1 MNDFEIIDF
10 NTLEKRKRK
19 AILNHAIKDMD
30 RVAMQR
36 KREGL
41 NPRGFFLQLNNLL
54 QVEKLHHGDD

>member
-1 MNDFEIIDF
+1 MNDFEIIDIK
-10 NTLEKRKRK
+10 TLPRRKRK

-36 KREGL
+36 KQEGL
-41 NPRGFFLQLNNLL
+41 NPRGFFLQFNNLI

>member
-1 MNDFEIIDF
+1 MDDFEIIDIK
-10 NTLEKRKRK
+10 TLPRRKRK

-36 KREGL
+36 KQEGL
-41 NPRGFFLQLNNLL
+41 NPRGFFLRFNNLI

>member
-1 MNDFEIIDF
+1 MDDFEIIDF
-10 NTLEKRKRK
+10 NTLERRKRK

-30 RVAMQR
+30 RVAISR

-41 NPRGFFLQLNNLL
+41 NPRGFFLQFNNLI